1 MRIKKTDLESK
12 YENFTAMFDKEKD
25 LMVTAALKKQFNSN
39 PQSTTVRTMK
49 PTCVDL
55 FGIKL
60 ANDEEWQLLSKLT
73 SGYFKKTKHT
83 DKWKEY
89 HEKLPNIFIGQ
100 VTKEEEKKEEKQ
112 TNYIDDLLPW
122 MNSDKLYKVTIESVD
137 QTWNNSKV
145 INGSDA
151 RDITL
156 KLLKN

>member
-1 MRIKKTDLESK
+1 VKIKKSDLQAK

-25 LMVTAALKKQFNSN
+25 IMVVTALKRQLNSN
-39 PQSTTVRTMK
+39 PESTTVRTMK

-60 ANDEEWQLLSKLT
+60 ANDEEWQCLSKLT

-100 VTKEEEKKEEKQ
+100 ATKKEEKKEQ
-112 TNYIDDLLPW
+112 TNYINDLLPTLT
-122 MNSDKLYKVTIESVD
+122 SDKRVKITVETVD
-137 QTWNNSKV
+137 EDFVMCKV
-145 INGSDA
+145 INGDIG
-151 RDITL
+151 RDIAC
-156 KLLKN
+156 LLVKN